1 MLEEEPKVAA
11 EPVPVVKAAPTAYD
25 LAAQAR
31 LAAVNHAVQEK
42 EREKEREGKPRLV
55 IHQMVL
61 EDFKSYRGRGVI
73 GPFHKVRYPRAR
85 AIT

>member
-1 MLEEEPKVAA
+1 MLFRSAH
-11 EPVPVVKAAPTAYD
+11 D
-25 LAAQAR
+25 LASAAR
-31 LAAVNHAVQEK
+31 MAALNHAAQEK

-73 GPFHKVRYPRAR
+73 GPFHKVRSSFRLLLR
-85 AIT
+85 SRD